1 VEFVIDVLGF
11 VLSLFPFYLLID
23 NDSVMDTEKINVEVD
38 NIVSMRP
45 FEPRRTEVKKHGV
58 RRMRRHRTEET
69 VV

>member
-23 NDSVMDTEKINVEVD
+23 NDSVMDTEKTNVEVD

-45 FEPRRTEVKKHGV
+45 FEPRRTEVKKPDV
-58 RRMRRHRTEET
+58 WRTR
-69 VV
+69 